1 MTMSPPVPD
10 PDRPPPARFALDR
23 WTWRETAHLLL
34 NLPEAVVGFVYA
46 LLVVSVGVSL
56 SVTVIGLPVLVGGLA
71 GARWLGRVERARA
84 GRCSGCGWR
93 SRARCRAVAGT
104 RGLSAGSG
112 RG

>member
-34 NLPEAVVGFVYA
+34 NLPEAIVGFVYA
-46 LLVVSVGVSL
+46 LLVVSVGVGL

-71 GARWLGRVERARA
+71 G
-84 GRCSGCGWR
+84 
-93 SRARCRAVAGT
+93 
-104 RGLSAGSG
+104 
-112 RG
+112 